1 MAIICT
7 FINICKKRAVFA
19 VLAVLIAA
27 APVWAQVNITV
38 AQGGDIN
45 EVIISYDATGE
56 VNLVRAFA
64 LDIRLDN
71 DANIVEVIGLS
82 ADYYIYPG
90 TIQIDAFGNVID
102 YGTALAE
109 YSDLPSGTL
118 PGLDSNGITIG
129 MASLYSP
136 VGPGSPNAPAQFGDL
151 VSLKVSKETCLTISA
166 NVARTGGSGVVM
178 ENPDEIVQV
187 NFPGLFCFGPQ
198 PCTGCCGCYEGMA
211 DCDVWELVGSPACW
225 CYPRQCH
232 GDADDLMGG
241 SSKTGF
247 YAVGPTDL
255 NILIAG
261 WLVKEPGFGPGI
273 ASIPNGICA
282 DFAHDQG
289 GSAKTG
295 FYRVGPTDLN
305 ILIANWLVK
314 EPGFGPGVPPNCR
327 DIVIIGATGKICD

>member
-1 MAIICT
+1 MATICP
-7 FINICKKRAVFA
+7 FINSFKKRAGFA
-19 VLAVLIAA
+19 ALVALIAA
-27 APVWAQVNITV
+27 APAWASVNITLSHV
-38 AQGGDIN
+38 QDTNLVTIGFTSD
-45 EVIISYDATGE
+45 E
-56 VNLVRAFA
+56 VNLIRAFA
-64 LDIRLDN
+64 FDIQLDN
-71 DANIVEVIGLS
+71 DANIVAVTGLS
-82 ADYYIYPG
+82 ADYWVYPG
-90 TIQIDAFGNVID
+90 TIQINAQGNVTS
-102 YGTALAE
+102 YGSIVAP
-109 YSDLPSGTL
+109 YSDLPSDTL
-118 PGLDSNGITIG
+118 EGPPDSNGVTIE
-129 MASLYSP
+129 MASLYAP
-136 VGPGSPNAPAQFGDL
+136 VGPGSPNAPVQSGDL
-151 VSLKVSKETCLTISA
+151 VSIIIDKDTCLTISA

-178 ENPDEIVQV
+178 ENPDEIVEV
-187 NFPGLFCFGPQ
+187 TFPGLFCFGPH
-198 PCTGCCGCYEGMA
+198 PCLGCYCGQVDYDQWWLLGA
-211 DCDVWELVGSPACW
+211 PACW
-225 CYPRQCH
+225 CYLRQCH

-314 EPGFGPGVPPNCR
+314 EPGFGPGIPADC
-327 DIVIIGATGKICD
+327 IH